1 MPSNIE
7 LIARLAHIDEK
18 LDDMHAELGD
28 LPKLVKKLEE
38 KLRQQMRLVQETKK
52 ALEDLAHYRTTMRAR
67 QQELNEKEAKLNELQ
82 FSGQIRNNRE
92 FDALTHEIEFIR
104 AERLR
109 IEQELAQNTIKEENL
124 KGLLE
129 RQQADVE
136 ETQRE
141 LQEREE
147 ELNQRSTE
155 QDNEF
160 RQLQT
165 ERKAIIEQLSAE
177 WYAEYERIRTYHPDA
192 AVHVC
197 KGSCSGCFSALPA
210 QVLVEMR
217 NHPERMFVCEHCGRI
232 LYPEHYRIEEEEII

>member
-38 KLRQQMRLVQETKK
+38 KLRQRMRLVEETQK
-52 ALEDLAHYRTTMRAR
+52 ALEDVVHFRATMRAR
-67 QQELNEKEAKLNELQ
+67 LQELNEKETKLNELQ

-92 FDALTHEIEFIR
+92 FDAVTHEIEFIR

-109 IEQELAQNTIKEENL
+109 IEQELAQNAIKEENL

-129 RQQADVE
+129 RQHADVE
-136 ETQRE
+136 ETQKE

-147 ELNQRSTE
+147 ELNHRSTE

-160 RQLQT
+160 RQLQA

-177 WYAEYERIRTYHPDA
+177 WYAEYERIRTYHSDA
-192 AVHVC
+192 AVHVR

-210 QVLVEMR
+210 QVQVEMR